1 MSTLK
6 TLVNPYSSI
15 GDLHSQGLDYIA
27 QNLLSFEKLPNKP
40 DIFITLSTTFVS
52 KTNDFGNIPYNDIE
66 VATTYALN
74 YSILDIYPKEFT
86 EKQIFYAKQAETVFD
101 GYESL
106 FDHIDEINAKID
118 DQVRIVLLSE
128 LTEKEQA
135 PILCGLAVAK
145 SSLYYWN
152 QQFVNPRSYWSQIN
166 DKQAEQGANLR
177 INWPRIDWGAVGKAD
192 LKGAVKGLIKGLFTG
207 GNVVAGAV
215 GGAIEASA
223 GNLAGQI
230 YDYYFG

>member
-1 MSTLK
+1 MKHSQN
-6 TLVNPYSSI
+6 LVNPYQYI
-15 GDLHSQGLDYIA
+15 GNLHNQGLDYIA

-52 KTNDFGNIPYNDIE
+52 KTNVFGNIPYNDLE

-74 YSILDIYPKEFT
+74 YNILDIYPKEFT
-86 EKQIFYAKQAETVFD
+86 EKQVFFAKQAETVFD
-101 GYESL
+101 GYESP

-118 DQVRIVLLSE
+118 DQVRIILLSE
-128 LTEKEQA
+128 LAEKEQV

-145 SSLYYWN
+145 SSLYYWY

-166 DKQAEQGANLR
+166 DKQAEKSGNLK
-177 INWPRIDWGAVGKAD
+177 INWPQIDWKAVGKAD
-192 LKGAVKGLIKGLFTG
+192 LKGAVKGFIKGLFTG

-223 GNLAGQI
+223 TNLAGQL

>member
-177 INWPRIDWGAVGKAD
+177 INWPLNRLGSSRKSRFKRSRKRTYKRAFYRRKRSSWC
-192 LKGAVKGLIKGLFTG
+192 
-207 GNVVAGAV
+207 
-215 GGAIEASA
+215 SWWC
-223 GNLAGQI
+223 
-230 YDYYFG
+230 Y